1 MPSPLLGRS
10 SDVTRHGSM
19 MSHILLLRI
28 VRSCCRGSQGAPASI
43 PEGEGPLP
51 SSWAGGNPGLGGPD
65 PLWCHQVL
73 PDPLSPPCHQCQ
85 REPDEKAQ
93 WLLIDFRD
101 VVCSEVGWGGRWVPD
116 PQPTGTSRDTLPGL
130 PTLPPPPGLLGPQ
143 GIHGQGMDGPL
154 ARLPC
159 CQAHL
164 VCAYRHQGGGEHQ
177 LDPHDAALE
186 RECRPCPPPPAT
198 SPSRSLGF
206 SLALLLPPGWVHET
220 PQPRLMAEMCPNAD
234 ASLQASCMGRGVT
247 MLTSRQGI
255 HPY

>member
-1 MPSPLLGRS
+1 
-10 SDVTRHGSM
+10 M

-51 SSWAGGNPGLGGPD
+51 SSWAGGDPGLGGPD

-116 PQPTGTSRDTLPGL
+116 PQPTGTAGTPCLGSPPCLPLQDSWNHKEYMARVWMGH
-130 PTLPPPPGLLGPQ
+130 LL
-143 GIHGQGMDGPL
+143 
-154 ARLPC
+154 
-159 CQAHL
+159 AH
-164 VCAYRHQGGGEHQ
+164 
-177 LDPHDAALE
+177 
-186 RECRPCPPPPAT
+186 PAVKLILSVLIVIKEVVIT
-198 SPSRSLGF
+198 S
-206 SLALLLPPGWVHET
+206 
-220 PQPRLMAEMCPNAD
+220 
-234 ASLQASCMGRGVT
+234 
-247 MLTSRQGI
+247 
-255 HPY
+255 